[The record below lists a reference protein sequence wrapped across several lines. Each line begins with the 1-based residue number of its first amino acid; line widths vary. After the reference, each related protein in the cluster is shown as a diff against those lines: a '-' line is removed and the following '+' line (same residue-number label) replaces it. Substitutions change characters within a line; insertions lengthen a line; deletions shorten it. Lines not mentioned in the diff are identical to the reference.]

1 MRTKAIIRL
10 LFLSASISWL
20 GLLFTD
26 ISVLFSST
34 NNIPSGIPNW
44 LPNLLLSAFILSVFY
59 FYRYRIERDENL
71 NFVDLLWKVFA
82 TGLIATVIS
91 LAFRLFMF
99 LLDGSALKSNI
110 LVIDFIYLLNLGL
123 LTGFILCAYSVWKR
137 LILYQKSKF
146 LMRIWRIFEG
156 TLLLSLIYNAFDLP
170 MPSWLNTTLLVFLL
184 LLSLFL
190 AGNMKWVAYLNF
202 RQKWT
207 SLLLLLLSFFYLG
220 YYFYTVQISAESLA
234 LKTPDFNDFRDNIL
248 ISAVMVFILIY
259 GVFSFLVILF
269 NLPTTS
275 VFEQKLEEVVNFQ
288 RISQSIQTEQNEES
302 VHNILLESSVSTVF
316 ADAAWLEVKSN
327 NKQQR
332 FYTYKITES
341 EAQKIQSQIKAHQVK
356 GVFDQGSDKT
366 KNIKKA
372 LNNSPYKSI
381 LAYPIIVKGESI
393 GMLVLLKELPEGFN
407 REMTK
412 IVSTF
417 ANQAGI
423 SIENFRLMEEA
434 LQNERYK
441 EELNIAKK
449 VQKQLLPN
457 SLEGDNCFDIAAFSE
472 SADEVGGDYYD
483 TLRINEHKIAII
495 VADVS
500 GKGTSAAFHM
510 SQMKGIFHSLA
521 QQEIKPD
528 EFMMMANN
536 ALAYCLE
543 RGSFITALFFI
554 IDNQTRTVQF
564 ARAGHCPILFY
575 NAEKSMMQFS
585 KEKGLGLGVVKGKEY
600 RKYIYSNEYK
610 FSEGD
615 LMVLY
620 TDGITEARNKKGEE
634 FGMDGLFIAVE
645 AKKEATPKQIQEH
658 VISELYSFS
667 GGDQIDDDY
676 TVMVIKF
683 K

>member
-10 LFLSASISWL
+10 LFLGAGISWL
-20 GLLFTD
+20 VLLLTD
-26 ISVLFSST
+26 ISVLFSVS
-34 NNIPSGIPNW
+34 NNIPSGIPSW
-44 LPNLLLSAFILSVFY
+44 LPGFSLNVFILCVFY
-59 FYRYRIERDENL
+59 YYRYRIERDENL

-99 LLDGSALKSNI
+99 LLDSSPLRGNI
-110 LVIDFIYLLNLGL
+110 MVIDFIYLLNLGL
-123 LTGFILCAYSVWKR
+123 LVGFILCAFSVWKR

-146 LMRIWRIFEG
+146 LMQVWRIFEI
-156 TLLLSLIYNAFDLP
+156 TLLVSLIYNAFDFPL
-170 MPSWLNTTLLVFLL
+170 PSWLHTTLLIFLL
-184 LLSLFL
+184 VLSLFL

-220 YYFYTVQISAESLA
+220 YYYYTVQVAADSLA
-234 LKTPDFNDFRDNIL
+234 LKTPEFADFRDHIL
-248 ISAVMVFILIY
+248 ILSVMLFILVY

-288 RISQSIQTEQNEES
+288 RISQSIQTEQSEES

-316 ADAAWLEVKSN
+316 ADAAWLDIRGDNGQPK
-327 NKQQR
+327 
-332 FYTYKITES
+332 FYTYKIS
-341 EAQKIQSQIKAHQVK
+341 EREAHEIRAQLDARHVT
-356 GVFDQGSDKT
+356 GVFDQGQDKT
-366 KNIKKA
+366 KHLAKA
-372 LNNSPYKSI
+372 LSNSRYRSV
-381 LAYPIIVKGESI
+381 LAYPILVKGEGI

-407 REMTK
+407 KEMSK

-449 VQKQLLPN
+449 VQRQLLPN
-457 SLEGDNCFDIAAFSE
+457 SLEGDSVYDIAAFSE

-483 TLRINEHKIAII
+483 TLRINEHKIAMI

-521 QQEIKPD
+521 QQEIGPD
-528 EFMMMANN
+528 EFMLRANS
-536 ALAYCLE
+536 ALAHCLE
-543 RGSFITALFFI
+543 RGSFITAVYFT
-554 IDNQTRTVQF
+554 IDNQTRTVKF

-575 NAEKSMMQFS
+575 NSTEKKMQFS
-585 KEKGLGLGVVKGKEY
+585 KEKGLGLGVVKGMEY
-600 RKYIYSNEYK
+600 RNFIYSNEYK
-610 FSEGD
+610 FNSGD

-620 TDGITEARNKKGEE
+620 TDGITEAKNSKGIE
-634 FGMDGLFIAVE
+634 FGMEGLFRSVSNHVNSSP
-645 AKKEATPKQIQEH
+645 KEIQEN
-658 VISELYSFS
+658 IINELYGFS
-667 GGDQIDDDY
+667 GKNEIDDDY
-676 TVMVIKF
+676 TAMVIKF